1 MTTLLVID
9 DDPVVRDLL
18 HQLLSEK
25 YECDTADRAD
35 QALECLEFQE
45 YDVII
50 TDIFMPGLSG
60 LQILKR
66 IQERHLT
73 TPVIVISGKG
83 DDFQEFFK
91 EMGAFACLTKPF
103 PLEAL
108 ELAITQAI
116 AQHQQSALDANG
128 AGP

>member
-1 MTTLLVID
+1 MATLLVID

-83 DDFQEFFK
+83 DDFKEFFK
-91 EMGAFACLTKPF
+91 EMPYEDPGS
-103 PLEAL
+103 
-108 ELAITQAI
+108 
-116 AQHQQSALDANG
+116 H
-128 AGP
+128 

>member
-91 EMGAFACLTKPF
+91 EMGAFACLAKPF